1 MFGELTKDYLL
12 KLLQISKDN
21 GYFKIRP
28 IKPKRPK
35 VTSVLPNLEELLYV
49 VVMWNVREISVIP
62 IKKLKIIYKSGYV

>member
-1 MFGELTKDYLL
+1 MFGELTKYYLL

-35 VTSVLPNLEELLYV
+35 VTSVLPNLEQLL
-49 VVMWNVREISVIP
+49 
-62 IKKLKIIYKSGYV
+62 